1 MQSRFFVIG
10 GRIGDAPDT
19 GQLWNEEMWS
29 GGDEE
34 EDEGGGG
41 VMEVETS
48 ASDDAAAKEEREAAE
63 ALAAAREYAIGR
75 GEFLVLLLFS
85 VVVVYFCFLFV
96 ILFC

>member
-75 GEFLVLLLFS
+75 GEI
-85 VVVVYFCFLFV
+85 FCIVIVSCRSSIFLFFV
-96 ILFC
+96 C